1 MRKLA
6 LTCTIGIFVFANAI
20 AQTPIDKTVETFS
33 FTLAGLGIGTSQ
45 VDFLMAK
52 KGLSAPP
59 PDAIDFREEI
69 VEKIGK
75 DNLEEITYYFDKDG
89 DKPLY
94 EIIIEFSD
102 EPTRQ
107 AAAEKLLGA
116 PNHPEIAD
124 HWIAGISNNVV
135 NIAWSFQNKLV
146 IAANLPGTE
155 WTGDPMFNLPE
166 GFELY
171 KHLPSMSEWPETEM
185 TRFIATL
192 ETQLEAG
199 AADFANIKNSEET
212 DGYFTCTAPLAGAE
226 VSNIFKNDEDKWV
239 ISNTLVSGANGENAT
254 LWKLDAENVL
264 GKLETQKIKLT
275 RTKSKPAYGSTVD
288 LFDVSDKA
296 GKPTGMQ
303 VGVLQYEW
311 GAEGIWN
318 VDILVIIK

>member
-6 LTCTIGIFVFANAI
+6 ITFVLGLLLFANTN
-20 AQTPIDKTVETFS
+20 AQIPIDKAVETFS
-33 FTLAGLGIGTSQ
+33 YSLAGLGFGTAE
-45 VDFLMAK
+45 VDFLAAK
-52 KGLSAPP
+52 RNLLAPE
-59 PDAIDFREEI
+59 PDVIGFRDEI
-69 VEKIGK
+69 VEKVGK
-75 DNLEEITYYFDKDG
+75 NNLEQITYYFDKDG
-89 DKPLY
+89 DKLLY

-116 PNHPEIAD
+116 PNHPEMAD
-124 HWIAGISNNVV
+124 HWIAGVSNNVV
-135 NIAWSFQNKLV
+135 NIAWAFNNKLV

-155 WTGDPMFNLPE
+155 WTDDPMFKLPE

-171 KHLPSMSEWPETEM
+171 KHLPGMSEWAQEDM
-185 TRFIATL
+185 KRFISTL

-199 AADFANIKNSEET
+199 TTGFADIKSPEEM

-239 ISNTLVSGANGENAT
+239 VSNTLVSGANGENAA

-275 RTKSKPAYGSTVD
+275 RSKSKPGYGGTVD
-288 LFDVSDKA
+288 LFEVSDKA
-296 GKPTGMQ
+296 GKSTGMQ

-318 VDILVIIK
+318 IDVLVITK